1 MWDLF
6 LSLKIFMH
14 IILFSIVKALDDHLV
29 KRKGNDEKDVEAKF
43 LPAILINL
51 ARRFGASLVAKCRAN
66 SCRGR
71 CPDLLCKAPKLSCC
85 NLACKIGIGARI
97 PRNVLDDGKHGKD
110 DGVRWLLIFKVLLLE
125 EIKAVAMVNPS
136 AMVESGISFSE

>member
-1 MWDLF
+1 MKFKLF
-6 LSLKIFMH
+6 YLFFILAIFATVT
-14 IILFSIVKALDDHLV
+14 LALDDNLV

-97 PRNVLDDGKHGKD
+97 PRVGG
-110 DGVRWLLIFKVLLLE
+110 RC
-125 EIKAVAMVNPS
+125 
-136 AMVESGISFSE
+136 